1 MLKRGFLGLLLL
13 TLTCLPLTAGPTD
26 PEEALRAAASS
37 GSVDEVR
44 ALIAQGVDVNAA
56 NDYGGT
62 ALSFAADKGH
72 LEVVKLLITHG
83 AEVNVQDGFYSNT
96 PLGWASYN
104 GHMEVVSYL
113 LQHGATG
120 AYDVL
125 RMAIYRQDLETMQA
139 VLTARPLS
147 AEDLANALAL
157 AQLLEEGDQ
166 RAEIVALLEKAGAKP
181 LPPSDYVIEAQILES
196 YAGSYRVPGD
206 QFVGTVAINDAGV
219 LVVSFPGNPPLVL
232 EAVDATTFRPQG
244 GTNFTIRFQ
253 VEEGRV
259 AGFTFQRQ
267 GAEPFTLTRVEPT
280 AETEAAEAAPPVAE
294 AAQPAVEAA
303 QPVAEAAPPAVEAAP
318 PAAPAAKAT
327 SPHWPAFRGTN
338 AAGVA
343 EGHRMPVTWN
353 VEEGVNVRWKTAIP
367 GRGHACPIVWGDRLF
382 VVTAVGADDE
392 TPFRHG
398 LYGDVDIVAIESKYS
413 WRLYALDK
421 KSGEILWQRVA
432 HEGVPRAAHHIK
444 ATQANA
450 TPVTDGTHLVAVV
463 GAEGLFCYSLDGEL
477 RWRRD
482 LGVLDAGWFYD
493 PYYQWGHSS
502 SPIIYQDMVIV
513 QADRNRDAFIAAY
526 ALADGR
532 ELWRTPRANL
542 PSWGT
547 PTLLRAQDQV
557 ELITN
562 GSRHVRAYDPRTG
575 KELWNLTPTAEVTVG
590 TPVVGHGL
598 VFVTGRYTPVQ
609 PIYAIRPG
617 GRGDISLPEGADSS
631 GHIAWSNMRAGTY
644 IPTPIVY
651 GDYLYTNHM
660 NGGLTCYRATTGERI
675 YRERLGGRAGA
686 FTASPVAADGKL
698 YLTSEE
704 GEVFVVKAGAQYE
717 LLATNPIGEIVMA
730 TPAISEGMIYVRSL
744 DHVVG
749 IGQAAEPSREE

>member
-1 MLKRGFLGLLLL
+1 MLRRRSLWLLLF
-13 TLTCLPLTAGPTD
+13 LTCLPLIAGATEQ
-26 PEEALRAAASS
+26 EEALRAAASS
-37 GSVDEVR
+37 GSIEVVR
-44 ALIAQGVDVNAA
+44 TLIAGGVDVNAA

-72 LEVVKLLITHG
+72 LEIVKLLVEHG
-83 AEVNVQDGFYSNT
+83 ADVNVHDTFYDSS
-96 PLGWASYN
+96 PIVWATYN
-104 GHMEVVSYL
+104 GHREVISYL
-113 LQHGATG
+113 LKHGATG
-120 AYDVL
+120 ASSVL
-125 RMAIYRQDLETMQA
+125 RAAIFSQDIETIRL
-139 VLTARPLS
+139 VLAAGQLS
-147 AEDLANALAL
+147 VEDLANALSTANR
-157 AQLLEEGDQ
+157 LEESDE

-181 LPPSDYVIEAQILES
+181 LPPSDYVIEPQILKR
-196 YAGSYRVPGD
+196 YAGTYRWQEVD
-206 QFVGTVAINDAGV
+206 ATLIVNDDGV
-219 LVVSFPGNPPLVL
+219 LEVSFPGGGSTSL
-232 EAVDATTFRPQG
+232 EALDATTFRPQG
-244 GTNFTIRFQ
+244 RATSTFRFQ
-253 VEEGRV
+253 VGDGRV
-259 AGFTFQRQ
+259 AGFVFQRPEQ
-267 GAEPFTLTRVEPT
+267 EPLEFTRVEPA
-280 AETEAAEAAPPVAE
+280 AETQVAEAEPPAAEAQVAE
-294 AAQPAVEAA
+294 DASPAGDTEAPAAAA
-303 QPVAEAAPPAVEAAP
+303 ALP
-318 PAAPAAKAT
+318 PAAVAKAT

-343 EGHRMPVTWN
+343 EGYRVPVTWN
-353 VEEGVNVRWKTAIP
+353 VEEGLNVRWKTAIP
-367 GRGHACPIVWGDRLF
+367 GRAHSSPIIWGDRLF
-382 VVTAVGADDE
+382 VTTAVAADDE

-398 LYGDVDIVAIESKYS
+398 LYGDVDIVKIESKYS
-413 WRLYALDK
+413 WRIYALDK
-421 KSGEILWQRVA
+421 RSGEILWQRVV

-450 TPVTDGTHLVAVV
+450 TPATDGRHVAAVV
-463 GAEGLFCYSLDGEL
+463 GSEGLFCYSVDGEL

-482 LGVLDAGWFYD
+482 LGVIDAGWFYD

-502 SPIIYQDMVIV
+502 SPIIYKDMVIV
-513 QADRNRDAFIAAY
+513 QADRNRDAFIVAY

-547 PTLLRAQDQV
+547 PTILRAQDQV

-562 GSRHVRAYDPRTG
+562 GSRHIRAYDPLTG
-575 KELWNLTPTAEVTVG
+575 KELWRLAPTAEVTVG

-631 GHIAWSNMRAGTY
+631 DHIAWSDLRAGTY

-660 NGGLTCYRATTGERI
+660 NGGLTCYRAATGERI

-686 FTASPVAADGKL
+686 FTASPLAADGKL

-704 GEVFVVKAGAQYE
+704 GETFVVKAGARYE

-744 DHVVG
+744 DHLVG
-749 IGQAAEPSREE
+749 IGQAADPSREE